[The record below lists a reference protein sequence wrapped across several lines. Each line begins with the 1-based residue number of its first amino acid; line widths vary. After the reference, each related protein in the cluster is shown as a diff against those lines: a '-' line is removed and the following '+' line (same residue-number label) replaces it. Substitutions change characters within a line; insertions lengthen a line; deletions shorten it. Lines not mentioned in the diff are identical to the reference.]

1 MAYSELTIFINQ
13 VLDQKGLGSLDA
25 EVREQLV
32 SDLEKRLV
40 DQINRALIEALPE
53 AKLAEFTSLADSK
66 ATDEQLQGFLS
77 QNGVDSQAV
86 TADTML
92 QFKQAY
98 LGQ

>member
-13 VLDQKGLGSLDA
+13 LLDQKGLGSLDA

-40 DQINRALIEALPE
+40 DQINRALVEALPE
-53 AKLAEFTSLADSK
+53 DKLAEFTKLADSNSS
-66 ATDEQLQGFLS
+66 DEQLQTFLS
-77 QNGVDSQAV
+77 QNGVDSQKV
-86 TADTML
+86 TTDAML

-98 LGQ
+98 LG